1 MSEGRISITYLVNSD
16 QFNQSIGQMKKNM
29 QLCNQEIKN
38 SAKEINLYGSNIQT
52 LTNKQKAIQQAIEQS
67 KKIMSSYS
75 DNIKKNKQALS
86 DNTAELEKL
95 AAKKKEANKAYKD
108 AVKTYGEESDEAK
121 KLKEALNDVSEEYN
135 IMQSRIKGNEKAIT
149 TGTSQMEKQRGVLL
163 DLQNELKKV
172 SDELEKQGNK
182 FIKASENFAK
192 YGAKLESVG
201 GKMKDLGSDVQKA
214 GALIVGS
221 AGTLATFAA
230 SFESSMAKVN
240 SIAKYNTED
249 LKKMSDEII
258 DLSNETGQGA
268 EDIAEAVYQ
277 AISASVDADKAVSFV
292 ETSNKLAVGGFTD
305 VSKAVDVLTTV
316 INAYGLNAEEAS
328 SISDKL
334 IETQNLGKTTVD
346 ELAVSMGKIIP
357 TAKAANVGVDQ
368 ICTGYAELTSS
379 GIATA
384 EATTYMNSM
393 LNELSKSGTKTS
405 DMLKNKMG
413 KSFQELM
420 DEGATLGDIMKILS
434 DGANETGVNFT
445 DLWSSQEAGKAA
457 LSMLSD
463 EGEKFNDILKE
474 MQNSSGATNDAFE
487 TIADTSEFK
496 FKKSLNE
503 MKNSAIKLGESLLPV
518 LDDVSK
524 GISDLAK
531 FISKLNPET
540 VTAAAKFGALAL
552 AFGTAIKATGSL
564 VSVLGKGAQ
573 GISAILKIA
582 GNTKTL
588 GSFSQALSESS
599 TAAGGLF
606 KSVGGL
612 SKVFSGFTL
621 TGGLIGG
628 AIAGVAALGYAFY
641 ENQKEI
647 SDSEKKIAEMGDGI
661 DDFTGRVRSNGN
673 ILEQVFGKE
682 LTWNISDDYK
692 NRLEESKAKVEEWVQ
707 YIKGLQ
713 EEIQGILNSTEKTD
727 YQKNAEVDELLGT
740 GQKYSPVVNA
750 ELKAGYMTYMED
762 KGFSKDAVKSYVDA
776 WEEAYAQDVENFNK
790 NQDMIQALYE
800 SDMQN
805 YGKLTQETEDKITKL
820 KEENAE
826 LQANIESTKYE
837 DLDALSEKHILQ
849 IQKEQEQINK
859 NRSEG
864 LNNQLQAEREAV
876 KEKYALQRE
885 EVDNSVWAS
894 KEIRDNTMDNIN
906 KMEKAEMDRT
916 TFNQQQNL
924 LRAEYDRD
932 YAYQHGLTVEDMIT
946 ANSNWATVVRD
957 SNGQIVSSYFSTA
970 DQMKN
975 WANEMGYGYTQV
987 EAANGQLVSVVLD
1000 ANGNIIGS
1008 VDNLANKYNINCE
1021 AINSALSNYQ
1031 GTTSEKMAQIKRDL
1045 DSGIIKAE
1053 QYGMT
1058 SDEFYKV
1065 AQACFESGGDIKT
1078 LIDLLYQIPTERNVT
1093 VNADVSDAIAKLNY
1107 LKQVAEQTGTK
1118 IAGVNS
1124 PGGAIPM
1131 DGYET
1136 GGTVSKNGI
1145 YTVNESGPELIDSF
1159 GTSTTSNYSL
1169 GSAIRG
1175 EYAYLKQGTKV
1186 TNALMTTQ
1194 KLRGMVSDEVAAA
1207 VNMAVNGMKKEIIEA
1222 LKTKDNGTNQNI
1234 NVTMNNPNF
1243 TDQNSQKKKLN
1254 EMVTLIKGVKR

>member
-38 SAKEINLYGSNIQT
+38 SAKEIDLYGSNIQT

-108 AVKTYGEESDEAK
+108 AAKTYGEESDEVK

-201 GKMKDLGSDVQKA
+201 GKMKNLGSDVQKA

-368 ICTGYAELTSS
+368 ICTGYAELTAS

-582 GNTKTL
+582 GNTKAL

-692 NRLEESKAKVEEWVQ
+692 NRLEESKGKVEEWVQ

-727 YQKNAEVDELLGT
+727 YQKNSEVDELLGT
-740 GQKYSPVVNA
+740 GQKYTGVVNA

-1021 AINSALSNYQ
+1021 SINSALSNYQ

-1065 AQACFESGGDIKT
+1065 AQACFESGGDIKK

-1093 VNADVSDAIAKLNY
+1093 VNAEVSDAIAKLNY
-1107 LKQVAEQTGTK
+1107 LKQVAEDTGTK

-1136 GGTVSKNGI
+1136 GGTVNKSGI
-1145 YTVNESGPELIDSF
+1145 YLTNESGTELIDSF
-1159 GTSTTSNYSL
+1159 GTSTVSNYSL
-1169 GSAIRG
+1169 GETVKG
-1175 EYAYLKQGTKV
+1175 EYAYLTKGTKIS
-1186 TNALMTTQ
+1186 NALMTTQ
-1194 KLRGMVSDEVAAA
+1194 KMSQMVNSRVDARFANIDKRLDRLCTVLERAGI
-1207 VNMAVNGMKKEIIEA
+1207 N
-1222 LKTKDNGTNQNI
+1222 TSSNI

>member
-1 MSEGRISITYLVNSD
+1 
-16 QFNQSIGQMKKNM
+16 
-29 QLCNQEIKN
+29 
-38 SAKEINLYGSNIQT
+38 
-52 LTNKQKAIQQAIEQS
+52 
-67 KKIMSSYS
+67 
-75 DNIKKNKQALS
+75 
-86 DNTAELEKL
+86 
-95 AAKKKEANKAYKD
+95 
-108 AVKTYGEESDEAK
+108 
-121 KLKEALNDVSEEYN
+121 
-135 IMQSRIKGNEKAIT
+135 
-149 TGTSQMEKQRGVLL
+149 
-163 DLQNELKKV
+163 
-172 SDELEKQGNK
+172 
-182 FIKASENFAK
+182 
-192 YGAKLESVG
+192 
-201 GKMKDLGSDVQKA
+201 
-214 GALIVGS
+214 
-221 AGTLATFAA
+221 
-230 SFESSMAKVN
+230 
-240 SIAKYNTED
+240 
-249 LKKMSDEII
+249 
-258 DLSNETGQGA
+258 
-268 EDIAEAVYQ
+268 
-277 AISASVDADKAVSFV
+277 
-292 ETSNKLAVGGFTD
+292 
-305 VSKAVDVLTTV
+305 
-316 INAYGLNAEEAS
+316 
-328 SISDKL
+328 
-334 IETQNLGKTTVD
+334 
-346 ELAVSMGKIIP
+346 MGKIIP

-368 ICTGYAELTSS
+368 ICTGYAELTAS

-405 DMLKNKMG
+405 DMIKNKMG
-413 KSFQELM
+413 KSFQDLM
-420 DEGATLGDIMKILS
+420 NEGATLGDVMKILS

-457 LSMLSD
+457 LSMLTD
-463 EGEKFNDILKE
+463 EGKKFNNILSE
-474 MQNSSGATNDAFE
+474 MQNSSGATNEAFE
-487 TIADTSEFK
+487 TIANTSEFK

-503 MKNSAIKLGESLLPV
+503 MKNSAIKLGESLLPI

-540 VTAAAKFGALAL
+540 VTAVAKFGAFAL
-552 AFGTAIKATGSL
+552 MLGTATKGIGSL
-564 VSVLGKGAQ
+564 VS
-573 GISAILKIA
+573 GIGSGMTILSKFFNLIKD
-582 GNTKTL
+582 TKAL
-588 GSFSQALSESS
+588 GSFSSALATAATSAESS
-599 TAAGGLF
+599 TGGISSLL
-606 KSVGGL
+606 SVVG
-612 SKVFSGFTL
+612 KFTL
-621 TGGLIGG
+621 KGGFVAA
-628 AIAGVAALGYAFY
+628 AITAVAALGKAFY
-641 ENQKEI
+641 DNQKEI
-647 SDSEKKIAEMGDGI
+647 SDSEKKIAEMGDSI

-692 NRLEESKAKVEEWVQ
+692 NRLEESKGKVEEWVQ

-762 KGFSKDAVKSYVDA
+762 KGFSKDAITSYVDA
-776 WEEAYAQDVENFNK
+776 WEEAYEQDVENFNK

-1021 AINSALSNYQ
+1021 SINSALSNYQ

-1053 QYGMT
+1053 EYGMT
-1058 SDEFYKV
+1058 ADEFYEV
-1065 AQACFESGGDIKT
+1065 ARACYESGGDIKK

-1136 GGTVSKNGI
+1136 GGTVQESGI
-1145 YTVNESGPELIDSF
+1145 YTVNEAGVELIDSF
-1159 GTSTTSNYSL
+1159 GTSAASNYSL

-1175 EYAYLKQGTKV
+1175 EYAYLERGTKV
-1186 TNALMTTQ
+1186 TNALMSTKKVQ
-1194 KLRGMVSDEVAAA
+1194 AMVSNEVAAA
-1207 VNMAVNGMKKEIIEA
+1207 VNMAINGMKREIIDA
-1222 LKTKDNGTNQNI
+1222 LKTSGNDNKGFNI
-1234 NVTMNNPNF
+1234 TMNEPHFENKGSEIANVSNIRRIV
-1243 TDQNSQKKKLN
+1243 NSMK
-1254 EMVTLIKGVKR
+1254 